1 MDNNE
6 KFIIL
11 SDGTIYDGIGF
22 GSDKE
27 VLGEIVFN
35 TSMTGYQEMLTDP
48 SYRGQ
53 ILVSTYPMI
62 GNYGIDN
69 NFSESKRIQ
78 VKSYVVRDLC
88 DYPFHFSN
96 DKDLNK
102 FLNEN
107 EIPGIHSVDTRSLT
121 RKIRNTKKL

>member
-78 VKSYVVRDLC
+78 VKISKLYSIGKKSIFYENLKNSYS
-88 DYPFHFSN
+88 PKN
-96 DKDLNK
+96 
-102 FLNEN
+102 
-107 EIPGIHSVDTRSLT
+107 
-121 RKIRNTKKL
+121 

>member
-1 MDNNE
+1 MNKNSSAD
-6 KFIIL
+6 FIEIMFER
-11 SDGTIYDGIGF
+11 GF
-22 GSDKE
+22 IHQVTDKQN
-27 VLGEIVFN
+27 LKK
-35 TSMTGYQEMLTDP
+35 EMLTDP

-102 FLNEN
+102 
-107 EIPGIHSVDTRSLT
+107 S
-121 RKIRNTKKL
+121 